1 MAYYISGIQQIG
13 IGVADVK
20 AAFNLYRKAFGN
32 DIPVF
37 DEAAEAAQMLPYT
50 AGKPHMRHAILAIN
64 MKGGGG
70 YEIWQYTSRK
80 PEAPKFDVKWGD
92 LGILATKIKS
102 DNISAAYAHLEKI
115 EGITLLSSISKDFTA
130 KQHFYCKDLYGNVFE
145 IVEEYNNYFSKGLTP
160 MGGPVG
166 AVIGVSS
173 IEKSLPFYQKVLG
186 FDKVIYQDENTFAAL
201 KNVSGGA
208 HTFKRILLTHSQPHV
223 GSFSRL
229 LGANYIELVQVIDRA
244 PNKIFENRLWGDL
257 GYIHL
262 CFDIINM
269 SDLKT
274 KCAELGQPFT
284 VESDPK
290 FEMGD
295 AAGQFT
301 YCEDPDG
308 TLIEFVETYK
318 LPVLKK
324 INWYLDL
331 RKRDRTKPLP
341 DWMLKSMR
349 FNRIKD

>member
-1 MAYYISGIQQIG
+1 MSYFISGIQQIG
-13 IGVADVK
+13 IGVANVK
-20 AAFNLYRKAFGN
+20 EAFDLYRKAFGN

-37 DEAAEAAQMLPYT
+37 DEAAEASQMLPYT
-50 AGKPHMRHAILAIN
+50 AGKPHMRHAILAVN

-70 YEIWQYTSRK
+70 YEIWQYTSRT
-80 PEAPKFDVKWGD
+80 PEAAKFQVQWGD
-92 LGILATKIKS
+92 LGILATKIKTDAIQAS
-102 DNISAAYAHLEKI
+102 YAHLEKI
-115 EGITLLSSISKDFTA
+115 VGITLLSAISKDFNA
-130 KQHFYCKDLYGNVFE
+130 KNHFYCKDIYGNVFE
-145 IVEEYNNYFSKGLTP
+145 VVEDFDNYFSKGLTP

-166 AVIGVSS
+166 AVIGVSN
-173 IEKSLPFYQKVLG
+173 IEKSLPFYKKVLG
-186 FDKVIYQDENTFAAL
+186 FDKIIYQDENNYSAL
-201 KNVSGGA
+201 KNIAGGDK
-208 HTFKRILLTHSQPHV
+208 TFRRILLTHSQPHV
-223 GSFSRL
+223 GSFSKL
-229 LGANYIELVQVIDRA
+229 LGANYIELVQVMDRV
-244 PNKIFENRLWGDL
+244 PKKIFEDRLWGDL

-269 SDLKT
+269 PALKE
-274 KCAELGQPFT
+274 KCAENGQPFT

-318 LPVLKK
+318 LPILKK

>member
-1 MAYYISGIQQIG
+1 MSYFISGIQQIG
-13 IGVADVK
+13 IGVANVQE
-20 AAFNLYRKAFGN
+20 AFDLYRKAFGN

-37 DEAAEAAQMLPYT
+37 DEAAEASQMLPYT
-50 AGKPHMRHAILAIN
+50 AGKPHMRHAILAVN

-70 YEIWQYTSRK
+70 YEIWQYTSRT
-80 PEAPKFDVKWGD
+80 PEAAKFQVQWGD
-92 LGILATKIKS
+92 LGILATKIKTDAIQAS
-102 DNISAAYAHLEKI
+102 YAHLEKI
-115 EGITLLSSISKDFTA
+115 TGITLLSAISKDFNA
-130 KQHFYCKDLYGNVFE
+130 KNHFYCKDIYGNVFE
-145 IVEEYNNYFSKGLTP
+145 VVEDFDNYFSKGLTP

-166 AVIGVSS
+166 AVIGVSN
-173 IEKSLPFYQKVLG
+173 IEKSLPFYKNVLG
-186 FDKVIYQDENTFAAL
+186 FDKIIYQDENNYSAL
-201 KNVSGGA
+201 KNIAGGDK
-208 HTFKRILLTHSQPHV
+208 TFRRILLTHSQPHV
-223 GSFSRL
+223 GSFSKL
-229 LGANYIELVQVIDRA
+229 LGANYIELVQVMDRV
-244 PNKIFENRLWGDL
+244 PKKIFENRLWGDL

-269 SDLKT
+269 PALKE
-274 KCAELGQPFT
+274 KCAENGQPFT

-318 LPVLKK
+318 LPILKK

>member
-1 MAYYISGIQQIG
+1 MSYFISGIQQIG
-13 IGVADVK
+13 IGVANVK

-50 AGKPHMRHAILAIN
+50 AGKPHMRHAILAVN

-70 YEIWQYTSRK
+70 YEIWQYTSRT
-80 PEAPKFDVKWGD
+80 PEAAQFQVQWGD
-92 LGILATKIKS
+92 LGILAAKIKTEQIQAS
-102 DNISAAYAHLEKI
+102 YNHLGKMSE
-115 EGITLLSSISKDFTA
+115 ITILSSISKDFNG
-130 KQHFYCKDLYGNVFE
+130 KNHFYCKDPYGNIFE
-145 IVEEYNNYFSKGLTP
+145 VVEDFDNYFGKGLTP

-166 AVIGVSS
+166 AVIGVSN
-173 IEKSLPFYQKVLG
+173 IEKSLPFYKNVLG
-186 FDKVIYQDENTFAAL
+186 FDKVVYQDENNFSAL
-201 KNVSGGA
+201 KNIAGGEK
-208 HTFKRILLTHSQPHV
+208 TFRRILLTHSQPHV

-229 LGANYIELVQVIDRA
+229 LGHNYIELVQVMNRT

-269 SDLKT
+269 PALKL
-274 KCAELGQPFT
+274 KCAEFGQPFT

-318 LPVLKK
+318 LPILKK

>member
-1 MAYYISGIQQIG
+1 MSYFISGIQQIG
-13 IGVADVK
+13 IGVANVK
-20 AAFNLYRKAFGN
+20 EAFDLYRKAFGN

-37 DEAAEAAQMLPYT
+37 DEAAEASQMLPYT
-50 AGKPHMRHAILAIN
+50 AGKPHMRHAILAVN

-70 YEIWQYTSRK
+70 YEIWQYTSRT
-80 PEAPKFDVKWGD
+80 PEAPKFQVQWGD
-92 LGILATKIKS
+92 LGILATKIKTDDIQGS
-102 DNISAAYAHLEKI
+102 YSHLEKI
-115 EGITLLSSISKDFTA
+115 VGITLLSNISKDFNA
-130 KQHFYCKDLYGNVFE
+130 KNHFYCKDIYGNVFE
-145 IVEEYNNYFSKGLTP
+145 VVEDFDNYFSKGLTP

-166 AVIGVSS
+166 AVIGVSNV
-173 IEKSLPFYQKVLG
+173 EKSLPFYKNVLG
-186 FDKVIYQDENTFAAL
+186 FDKIIYQDENNYSAL
-201 KNVSGGA
+201 KNIAGGEK
-208 HTFKRILLTHSQPHV
+208 TFRRILLTHSQSHV
-223 GSFSRL
+223 GSFSKL
-229 LGANYIELVQVIDRA
+229 LGANYIELVQVMDRT
-244 PNKIFENRLWGDL
+244 PKKIFENRLWGDL

-269 SDLKT
+269 PALKV
-274 KCAELGQPFT
+274 KCTENGQPFT

-318 LPVLKK
+318 LPILKK

>member
-1 MAYYISGIQQIG
+1 MSYFISGIQQIG

-20 AAFNLYRKAFGN
+20 AAFDLYRKAFGN

-37 DEAAEAAQMLPYT
+37 DEAAEASQMLPYT
-50 AGKPHMRHAILAIN
+50 ADKPHMRHAILAVN

-70 YEIWQYTSRK
+70 YEIWQYTSRT
-80 PEAPKFDVKWGD
+80 PEAAKFEIQWGD
-92 LGILATKIKS
+92 LGILAAKVKTDDIQNS
-102 DNISAAYAHLEKI
+102 YAHLKKT
-115 EGITLLSSISKDFTA
+115 EGIIILSDVSKDFNA
-130 KQHFYCKDLYGNVFE
+130 KDHFYCKDRYGNVFE
-145 IVEEYNNYFSKGLTP
+145 IVEEYDNYFAKGLKPTA
-160 MGGPVG
+160 GPVG
-166 AVIGVSS
+166 AVIGVSN

-186 FDKVIYQDENTFAAL
+186 FDKIVYQDEKQFSAL
-201 KNVSGGA
+201 KNIAGGDKV
-208 HTFKRILLTHSQPHV
+208 FRRILLTHSKPHV
-223 GSFSRL
+223 GSFSKL
-229 LGANYIELVQVIDRA
+229 LGHNYIELVQVMDRA
-244 PNKIFENRLWGDL
+244 PKKIFEHRLWGDL

-269 SDLKT
+269 PAVKA
-274 KCAELGQPFT
+274 KCAEIGQPFT

-308 TLIEFVETYK
+308 TLIEFVETFK
-318 LPVLKK
+318 LPILKK

>member
-1 MAYYISGIQQIG
+1 MSYFISGIQQIG
-13 IGVADVK
+13 IGVANVK
-20 AAFNLYRKAFGN
+20 EAFDLYRKAFGN

-37 DEAAEAAQMLPYT
+37 DEAAEASQMLPYT
-50 AGKPHMRHAILAIN
+50 AGKPHMRHAILAVN

-70 YEIWQYTSRK
+70 YEIWQYTSRT
-80 PEAPKFDVKWGD
+80 PEAPKFQTQWGD
-92 LGILATKIKS
+92 LGILATKIKTDAIQAS
-102 DNISAAYAHLEKI
+102 YAHLEKI
-115 EGITLLSSISKDFTA
+115 TGITLLSAISKDFNA
-130 KQHFYCKDLYGNVFE
+130 KNHFYCKDIYGNVFE
-145 IVEEYNNYFSKGLTP
+145 VVEDFDNYFSKGLTP

-166 AVIGVSS
+166 AVIGVSN
-173 IEKSLPFYQKVLG
+173 IEKSLPFYKNVLG
-186 FDKVIYQDENTFAAL
+186 FDKIIYQDENNYSAL
-201 KNVSGGA
+201 KNIAGGDK
-208 HTFKRILLTHSQPHV
+208 TFRRILLTHSQPHV
-223 GSFSRL
+223 GSFSKL
-229 LGANYIELVQVIDRA
+229 LGANYIELVQVMDRV
-244 PNKIFENRLWGDL
+244 PKKIFENRLWGDL

-269 SDLKT
+269 PALKE
-274 KCAELGQPFT
+274 KCAENGQPFT

-318 LPVLKK
+318 LPILKK

>member
-1 MAYYISGIQQIG
+1 MSYFISGIQQIG
-13 IGVADVK
+13 IGVANVK
-20 AAFNLYRKAFGN
+20 EAFDLYRKAFGN

-37 DEAAEAAQMLPYT
+37 DEAAEASQMLPYT
-50 AGKPHMRHAILAIN
+50 AGKPHMRHAILAVN

-70 YEIWQYTSRK
+70 YEIWQYTSRT
-80 PEAPKFDVKWGD
+80 PEAAKFQIQWGD
-92 LGILATKIKS
+92 LGILATKIKTDDIQAS
-102 DNISAAYAHLEKI
+102 YSHLEKI
-115 EGITLLSSISKDFTA
+115 VGITLLSGISKDFNA
-130 KQHFYCKDLYGNVFE
+130 KNHFYCKDVYGNIFE
-145 IVEEYNNYFSKGLTP
+145 VVEDFDNYFSKGLTP

-166 AVIGVSS
+166 GVIGVSS
-173 IEKSLPFYQKVLG
+173 IEKSLPFYKNVLG
-186 FDKVIYQDENTFAAL
+186 FDKIIYQDENNYSAL
-201 KNVSGGA
+201 KNIAGGDK
-208 HTFKRILLTHSQPHV
+208 TFRRILLTHSQPHV
-223 GSFSRL
+223 GSFSKL
-229 LGANYIELVQVIDRA
+229 LGANYIELVQVMDRA
-244 PNKIFENRLWGDL
+244 PKKIFENRLWGDL

-269 SDLKT
+269 PALKE
-274 KCAELGQPFT
+274 KCAENGQPFT

-318 LPVLKK
+318 LPILKK